1 MKHAETHP
9 TLDVDGC
16 YGCKLAGI
24 KFGGLTRFAIDRA
37 EGVTQRDRGREIID
51 AAKRD
56 GREIERVGKGARWI

>member
-1 MKHAETHP
+1 MKHAETHS

-24 KFGGLTRFAIDRA
+24 KFGGLARFAVDRA
-37 EGVTQRDRGREIID
+37 EGVTQADRGREIID

-56 GREIERVGKGARWI
+56 GRDIERVGKGARWI